1 VGNGSN
7 ATWVNPGTPA
17 TIDPTEDEWV
27 HIGITISENKAALY
41 MNGELAGESD
51 FPGIDWSNVGDLVIM
66 SGDPNFS
73 GWSHKT
79 EKGQMDE

>member
-1 VGNGSN
+1 
-7 ATWVNPGTPA
+7 
-17 TIDPTEDEWV
+17 
-27 HIGITISENKAALY
+27 
-41 MNGELAGESD
+41 ESD

-79 EKGQMDE
+79 EKGQMDELYIYDKALTAEEIKAIM